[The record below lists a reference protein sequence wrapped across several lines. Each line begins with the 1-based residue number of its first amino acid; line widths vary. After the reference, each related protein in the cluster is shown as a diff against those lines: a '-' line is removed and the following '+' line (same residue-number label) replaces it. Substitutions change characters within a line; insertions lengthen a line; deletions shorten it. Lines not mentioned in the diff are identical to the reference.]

1 MHHGREG
8 VLTRFR
14 GSGKYSGSGLGLGSV
29 LACFGRP
36 RAAGSVWLDP
46 PAASAG
52 AARFLPLGRAISSG
66 LLARV
71 RVWGGCGFGI
81 CYLCVR
87 GGEGGWGLDLGEAA
101 REIDAMQ
108 I

>member
-1 MHHGREG
+1 MGIREG

-29 LACFGRP
+29 LARFGRP
-36 RAAGSVWLDP
+36 RAAAGSVWLDP
-46 PAASAG
+46 PASAAAA
-52 AARFLPLGRAISSG
+52 AARFLPFARAISVAV
-66 LLARV
+66 ARV
-71 RVWGGCGFGI
+71 RVWSGFGFGI
-81 CYLCVR
+81 WDLGIWYLCV
-87 GGEGGWGLDLGEAA
+87 GERLDLGEAA